1 VLGISLEDSTFKSNY
16 YQFSLETGVEAIR
29 HPELLEEI
37 HYAVM
42 VGCWYWNNRKINA
55 LADANDSVA
64 VTRAIN
70 GGTNG
75 LVDRQKLLS
84 LCQFIFGG

>member
-1 VLGISLEDSTFKSNY
+1 
-16 YQFSLETGVEAIR
+16 
-29 HPELLEEI
+29 
-37 HYAVM
+37 M
-42 VGCWYWNNRKINA
+42 VGCWYWNKRKINA

-75 LVDRQKLLS
+75 LAERQKLLS
-84 LCQFIFGG
+84 LCQFVFGG